1 MKEKITISDVKK
13 RNEQRINTLAD
24 RCRMPIYDRKFLIDM
39 NNDAY
44 DRLTNASAVG
54 LVYQEM
60 LLDVYSEAE
69 IKEKLK
75 DKLLKVNKETI
86 YL

>member
-1 MKEKITISDVKK
+1 MKDRITISDVKK
-13 RNEQRINTLAD
+13 RNEQRINALAD
-24 RCRMPIYDRKFLIDM
+24 RCRMPIYDRKFLMDM

-54 LVYQEM
+54 LIYQEM

-75 DKLLKVNKETI
+75 EHLLKIDKETI

>member
-75 DKLLKVNKETI
+75 DKLLKVNTETI